1 MKHYEKSL
9 KQKLKQIREMGWIP
23 SLRRGNTGVGYTLEE
38 HFGVEE
44 NNDSGADLYGEYEL
58 KARRKQKKCKTSA
71 FTQAPIWHEPIRNV
85 IRKFGNKVDDNPDR
99 INWYP
104 SLSFRPNPSGLRLK
118 FEGDTLFIVTKE
130 KKKLAS
136 MHLEVIKHRLKQ
148 KLKNTLM
155 VYANTKRVDHVEH
168 FYYDEAYLCKNISVK
183 SIKKMFINGTIVV
196 EPRCH
201 LFKSTNKLRDRGMA
215 FRLKDENLRDI
226 YGTVE
231 KII

>member
-1 MKHYEKSL
+1 MKNQETL
-9 KQKLKQIREMGWIP
+9 IEEKLKHIRGLGWTP

-58 KARRKQKKCKTSA
+58 KARRKNKNCRTSA
-71 FTQAPIWHEPIRNV
+71 FTQAPVWSVPMRDV
-85 IRKFGNKVDDNPDR
+85 IREYGTRLEENPDR

-104 SLSFRPNPSGLRLK
+104 SLSFRPNPSGLTLG
-118 FEGDTLFIVTKE
+118 FEGDTLLITTKE

-136 MHLEVIKHRLKQ
+136 MHLEVVKHRLKQ

-155 VYANTKRVDHVEH
+155 VYAKTKVMNRKEY
-168 FYYDEAYLCKNISVK
+168 FYYDEAYLCKDISIDG
-183 SIKKMFINGTIVV
+183 IKEMFIAGDIVV

-201 LFKSTNKLRDRGMA
+201 LFDSTNKLRDRGMA
-215 FRLKDENLRDI
+215 FRLKDKDLRGV
-226 YGTVE
+226 YESV
-231 KII
+231 KRVL